1 MKNAALIIF
10 VRNPVLGK
18 VKTRLAAS
26 MGDEKALA
34 VYKYLLQH
42 TRSISNDLRVKK
54 FVFYADNINEDDLW
68 NGFEKRLQTG
78 NDLGQRMTNAFR
90 ELFMDNF
97 RTICIIGSDCIE
109 LNTGIL
115 KDAFSALKITD
126 IVIGPAK
133 DGGYYLMGMN
143 SDFTNIFAKNEW
155 GTDVVYKKTIAIIK
169 KNKFTHTNLEILNDV
184 DTETDLPE
192 GLII

>member
-26 MGDEKALA
+26 MGDAKALA

-42 TRSISNDLRVKK
+42 TRSISNDVTVKK

-68 NGFEKRLQTG
+68 NGFEKRLQKG

-90 ELFMDNF
+90 ELFMHDFKN
-97 RTICIIGSDCIE
+97 ICIIGSDCLE
-109 LNTGIL
+109 LDAETLN
-115 KDAFSALKITD
+115 DAFTALETTD
-126 IVIGPAK
+126 IVIGPAI

-143 SDFTNIFAKNEW
+143 NDCTAIFDKNEW
-155 GTDVVYKKTIAIIK
+155 GTDAVYKNTTDIIK
-169 KNKFTHTNLEILNDV
+169 KNKFTYTDLEILNDV